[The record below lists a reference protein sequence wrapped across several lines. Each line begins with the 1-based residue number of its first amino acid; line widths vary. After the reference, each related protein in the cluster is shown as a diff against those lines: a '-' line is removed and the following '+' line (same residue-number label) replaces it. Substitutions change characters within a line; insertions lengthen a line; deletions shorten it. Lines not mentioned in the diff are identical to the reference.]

1 MAKSYYTTADHML
14 PDFVERIPTGSLI
27 LDQLMG
33 GGWAKCRH
41 HEVFG
46 ENASGKTTLALMAIR
61 ECQKLG
67 GRTAFLDVE
76 HALDRKY
83 AKFLGVDLSK
93 MYYPELTDGSSCLD
107 AMRTYLNDRDP
118 FDLLVFDSLGA
129 VCPDN
134 MYSGS
139 DDQLGTRAK
148 LIDEMFRISTARADI
163 ANCAVIWLNQLR
175 DTIGGYGGAKVTP
188 GGNAPKFYCT
198 YRISIGARM
207 MKNSDD
213 KVFGREIVPKI
224 IKNKLGLTEYDPE
237 PIPYIHGVGVDNDR
251 ELLTLCYN
259 TGIITMAAG
268 YYAYNGERIGHG
280 KDKAVEL
287 LKSNTAFRDKLF
299 KEYSE
304 KTGYVKVSALRPPP
318 PPPAPIHVPFLLAST
333 PTPAPTPITPTF
345 EVPK

>member
-1 MAKSYYTTADHML
+1 ML

-93 MYYPELTDGSSCLD
+93 MYYPELTDGSSCLE
-107 AMRTYLNDRDP
+107 AMRTYLSDKTP

-139 DDQLGTRAK
+139 DDQMGTRAK
-148 LIDEMFRISTARADI
+148 LIDEMFRISTGRADL
-163 ANCAVIWLNQLR
+163 ANCAIIWLNQLR
-175 DTIGGYGGAKVTP
+175 DTIGGYGGVKVTP
-188 GGNAPKFYCT
+188 GGNAPKFYAT
-198 YRISIGARM
+198 YRISLGSRM
-207 MKNSDD
+207 MKNNDD
-213 KVFGREIVPKI
+213 KVIGREIIPKI

-237 PIPYIHGVGVDNDR
+237 PIPYIFGEGVDTAR
-251 ELLTLCYN
+251 ELLSLCYN
-259 TGIITMAAG
+259 VGLVTSGGPT
-268 YYAYNGERIGHG
+268 YSFNGEKLGTG
-280 KDKAVEL
+280 KEKVIELIKTNETLRDMMLKA
-287 LKSNTAFRDKLF
+287 
-299 KEYSE
+299 YSE
-304 KTGYVKVSALRPPP
+304 KTGYVKTTTLRPAPAAPPP
-318 PPPAPIHVPFLLAST
+318 PPPVHVPFLLATT
-333 PTPAPTPITPTF
+333 PTAAPPPATPTF